1 MASSTVSDSG
11 TTGTGPGIREA
22 LAACRSVFV
31 EAAIFSAFLNLLYLA
46 PTLYMLQVYDRV
58 IPANGGATLLL
69 LTAMF
74 VGATLT
80 LALLDLSRVRLLGA
94 ISARL
99 DRMLSRSILDALMR
113 VGKLPGSGR
122 NATALREFD
131 SLRGTLT
138 GIGVMALFDVPWAPI
153 YILACFLLHWALGT
167 MAIVGCILLGVV
179 SWLAERATKELS
191 TEGNRLAQRNF
202 MAIDGSLAA
211 AGPID
216 ALGMREAMVQRHIR
230 ERRTVT
236 QLVAKTNHKAAAYG
250 SYVKALRLLM
260 QSLALGLG
268 ALLVINQ
275 KISPGSVFAAS
286 LLVSRALAPIEMIT
300 GAWKGLL
307 SARESYA
314 NLSKLFEQR
323 GELRTPTRLPDPVGQ
338 LTVEQ
343 LGVASPARDRLLLQ
357 GVSFELA
364 AGEMLGIIGPSGA
377 GKSTLARALVGIMP
391 AVQGTVRIDGAA
403 LADWP
408 EEQLA
413 RAIGYVPQEPTLFP
427 GTIKENISRFD
438 TELGRPTEEID
449 AEVVRAAQMC
459 GAHDF
464 ILRLPKGYDTELGWG
479 GAGLSGGQ
487 AQRVTVARA
496 LYGQPRIIILDEPN
510 SNLDAEGELAL
521 INAMDK
527 LRRQGVTVIIV
538 AHNARVLYHVDKLLI
553 IKNGRMEMFGSRA
566 AVVERLKANEAAAA
580 AATGDQVPGPGAGVQ
595 PGVPSPVSGNLPDGK
610 PGPEAGGPLSGM
622 AGGSNEQMTDGG
634 TAKPSETG
642 EHEAALD
649 GKATVVPTD
658 AAGEDQGEA
667 APPVPAEEGDTAPIA
682 KVVRMKT

>member
-1 MASSTVSDSG
+1 MV
-11 TTGTGPGIREA
+11 TGTGIREA
-22 LAACRSVFV
+22 LFACKSVFV

-58 IPANGGATLLL
+58 IPSNGGATLLM

-74 VGATLT
+74 VAATLT
-80 LALLDLSRVRLLGA
+80 LALLDLSRMRLFGA

-113 VGKLPGSGR
+113 VGKMPGSGR

-131 SLRGTLT
+131 SLRSTLT

-153 YILACFLLHWALGT
+153 YVFACFLLHWALGA
-167 MAIVGCILLGVV
+167 MAIVGCILLGIV

-191 TEGNRLAQRNF
+191 SEGNKLAQMNF

-216 ALGMREAMVQRHIR
+216 ALGMRNAMVQRHIR

-236 QLVAKTNHKAAAYG
+236 QMVARTNYKAAAYG

-275 KISPGSVFAAS
+275 QISPGSVFAAS
-286 LLVSRALAPIEMIT
+286 LLVSRALAPIELIT

-307 SARESYA
+307 AARESYA
-314 NLSKLFEQR
+314 SLSRLFEQR

-338 LTVEQ
+338 LSVEQ
-343 LGVASPARDRLLLQ
+343 LGVSSPARDRLLLQ
-357 GVSFELA
+357 GVTFDLA

-391 AVQGTVRIDGAA
+391 AAQGTVRIDGAA

-408 EEQLA
+408 EDQMA
-413 RAIGYVPQEPTLFP
+413 RAIGYVPQEPTLFR
-427 GTIKENISRFD
+427 GTIKENICRFE
-438 TELGRPTEEID
+438 TELDRPAEEID

-479 GAGLSGGQ
+479 GTGLSGGQ

-496 LYGQPRIIILDEPN
+496 LYGQPRMIILDEPN
-510 SNLDAEGELAL
+510 SNLDSDGELAL

-527 LRRQGVTVIIV
+527 LRREGVTVIIV

-566 AVVERLKANEAAAA
+566 AVVERLNANEAAAA
-580 AATGDQVPGPGAGVQ
+580 AAVSSSQGQNQAGQGGLVQSRSGGTTGPATPPRNSPPDMAGGADEPLRQTGPAGPAVATEETSTAVRDGAEEISSPKARTNADGTANSVGSTKSGAGV
-595 PGVPSPVSGNLPDGK
+595 
-610 PGPEAGGPLSGM
+610 
-622 AGGSNEQMTDGG
+622 
-634 TAKPSETG
+634 
-642 EHEAALD
+642 
-649 GKATVVPTD
+649 
-658 AAGEDQGEA
+658 DQESR
-667 APPVPAEEGDTAPIA
+667 
-682 KVVRMKT
+682 VVRLKQ